1 MIRFQSVMLV
11 ALIAAVATPQ
21 SFAQRAER
29 ESATPLF
36 RQSLPNAPGK
46 ELAVVLVRYPPGA
59 KSLSHHHAP
68 SAFIYAYVLSGE
80 IRSQVEGKAEKVYR
94 PGESWTEDPGAHHTI
109 SENASESAE
118 ASLLAVFIVG
128 EGEKLTVPD
137 KH

>member
-1 MIRFQSVMLV
+1 M
-11 ALIAAVATPQ
+11 
-21 SFAQRAER
+21 
-29 ESATPLF
+29 SATHPARNL
-36 RQSLPNAPGK
+36 
-46 ELAVVLVRYPPGA
+46 
-59 KSLSHHHAP
+59 LSHHHAP

-80 IRSQVEGKAEKVYR
+80 IRSQVEGTAEKVYR

-118 ASLLAVFIVG
+118 ATLLAVFIVG